1 MEVTPDGKLYLLSG
15 GQRVAGPFGPFGGSG
30 QIGGA
35 KLVVT
40 NTTGWLFTTV
50 ADGRPCMVS
59 LNWSSLLDG
68 ISTGKGQLQ
77 VYVAES
83 MKTTLSIE

>member
-1 MEVTPDGKLYLLSG
+1 MEVTSDGKLYLLSG
-15 GQRVAGPFGPFGGSG
+15 GQRVAGPFGPFGSGG

-50 ADGRPCMVS
+50 ADGRPCVVS